1 MSLFTFGCSF
11 TQFKWPTW
19 ADIIGKEFE
28 SYENWGQGGGGNQ
41 FIFNSLIECL
51 VKNKISKN
59 DTVIIMWSGI
69 TREDRYVNNKWII
82 PGNIF
87 TQDVYDEK
95 FVKKFADIRG
105 YCIRDYNTIFATQNI
120 LKNIGCKFYFLSMVS
135 LTDFDDQDLEISDL
149 LSCFKS
155 TLEQVRPSVHEIV
168 FDFDWN
174 SRPFNV
180 VGQTNGYYAEQFH
193 YNQIRDPGWPEWKAT
208 DSNFALRLP
217 DKIKKECF
225 ALFGLDLYSDIKQS
239 INKDNLPPRV
249 DIHPTPLEHL
259 EYLEKVLSEISISN
273 STKDWVILMD
283 ESVKS
288 VNCKWGSQWGQ
299 TGPERW

>member
-1 MSLFTFGCSF
+1 MLNLKSLLL
-11 TQFKWPTW
+11 K
-19 ADIIGKEFE
+19 
-28 SYENWGQGGGGNQ
+28 
-41 FIFNSLIECL
+41 
-51 VKNKISKN
+51 
-59 DTVIIMWSGI
+59 
-69 TREDRYVNNKWII
+69 
-82 PGNIF
+82 
-87 TQDVYDEK
+87 
-95 FVKKFADIRG
+95 
-105 YCIRDYNTIFATQNI
+105 QNI